1 MDKQFTTVKHDRA
14 KIDGK
19 GLITGRPAYTD
30 DLTPKDALVVKLVRS
45 PHAFAK
51 IKKIDAA
58 KALELPGVEAVYTYK
73 DVPRVPITR
82 AGQGHPEPS
91 PKDKFILDEYVRY
104 PGDEVAVVAAI
115 DEHTARRAV
124 ELIDVEYEVLS
135 PLVDMEEAETSD
147 TVVHPEPEAYTM
159 FPMGFEPK
167 KNIAA
172 TYDMN
177 LGDVDEVLKG
187 CEHVV
192 ERRFYT
198 QAQAHAALEPH
209 ASFSYYDL
217 HGRINIVTST
227 QNPFHT
233 RRILGEVFEV
243 PLRNIRVQKPRIG
256 GGFGGKQ
263 QIHLE
268 LYAMLVTMKTG
279 KPAKVVMSRKEVFES
294 SFARHKMR
302 LDIRLG
308 ADKNGKIKAIDL
320 QVLSDT
326 GAYGEHALTVFTNCG
341 SKSLPMYNK
350 VEAVRFGGK
359 IVYTNRTPAGAYRGY
374 GAIQGNYAL
383 ESAMTEM
390 ASKLGMD
397 PAVLREQNMI
407 KEGETSD
414 IFRIMGEGGE
424 GHEMWIESCKLQ
436 YCVDRGRELIGWD
449 PKTLK
454 GEVKNG
460 KVRGKGMAIAMQG
473 SGIPHID
480 MGSATLELQDDGFFK
495 LLIGATDLGTGSD
508 TILAQIAAEELGVPA
523 DDIIVYS
530 SDTDRTPYDVG
541 AYASSTT
548 YVTGNAVIRAAQ
560 NMKQVLR
567 EAAAEKFEVEADDI
581 EFNGRE
587 LWVKDGKKQ
596 ISSMKDGS
604 QSVTLKEFSYDTL
617 YHEGLNMK
625 TLSATGSYS
634 GEVSP
639 PPYMAGFCEIE
650 VDLETGKIDV
660 LDYVA
665 ITDCG
670 TPINPNLAKVQVEGG
685 LMQGIGMTL
694 TEDVVL
700 TGNGKMLTN
709 NFMTYKIPSRE
720 DVGRLRVELA
730 ESYDPTGPFGAK
742 SVGEIGIDTPL
753 AAISNAL
760 FNATGVRL
768 TSLPLTPAKVL
779 AALEA
784 QGAQK

>member
-51 IKKIDAA
+51 ITKIDAS
-58 KALELPGVEAVYTYK
+58 KALELPGVEGVYTYK

-104 PGDEVAVVAAI
+104 PGDEVAVVAAV

-124 ELIDVEYEVLS
+124 ELIDVEYEVLT
-135 PLVDMEEAETSD
+135 PLIDMEEAETSE
-147 TVVHPEPEAYTM
+147 TMVHPEPEAYTM

-177 LGDVDEVLKG
+177 LGDVDEVLKS

-192 ERRFYT
+192 ERRYYT

-233 RRILGEVFEV
+233 RRILGEVFEI

-449 PKTLK
+449 PKKLK

-523 DDIIVYS
+523 DDIVVYS

-567 EAAAEKFEVEADDI
+567 EAAAEKFGVETDDI

-596 ISSMKDGS
+596 ISHMKDGS
-604 QSVTLKEFSYDTL
+604 QSITLKEFSYDTL

-625 TLSATGSYS
+625 TLAATGSYS

-639 PPYMAGFCEIE
+639 PPYMAGFCEVE
-650 VDLETGKIDV
+650 VDLDTGKVDV

-665 ITDCG
+665 IADCG

-700 TGNGKMLTN
+700 TSKGKMLTN
-709 NFMTYKIPSRE
+709 NFMTYKIPTRE
-720 DVGRLRVELA
+720 DVGRMRVELA

-753 AAISNAL
+753 AAISNAV

-768 TSLPLTPAKVL
+768 TSLPLTPSKVL

-784 QGAQK
+784 QK